1 MSNAWQ
7 STYNVHLIKG
17 NIITTVVNT
26 NRPTLFSMTEVLQ
39 SLSYWETQN
48 QQYSDKDICP
58 YVFAYFVQV
67 YLESKCLEVQRLCVF
82 SIWQILLN
90 CPSKMAT
97 SIYTCTHGS
106 IVKTAQI
113 TKSNVRAAA
122 LLSLMLFKDFSVL
135 AWATENT
142 FLKLWIGI
150 LSQIPYKALQK
161 TFILWGSTV
170 HLFKTLSQ
178 LLRSKGLPRH

>member
-7 STYNVHLIKG
+7 SAYNMYLIKG
-17 NIITTVVNT
+17 NTITTVVNT
-26 NRPTLFSMTEVLQ
+26 NRPTLFSVTAALQ
-39 SLSYWETQN
+39 SLSYWETQD
-48 QQYSDKDICP
+48 QQHSDKDICP

-67 YLESKCLEVQRLCVF
+67 YLESECPEVQRLYVF

-106 IVKTAQI
+106 TVKTAQTI
-113 TKSNVRAAA
+113 KSNVKAAVTA
-122 LLSLMLFKDFSVL
+122 AFLSLMLFKDYYVL
-135 AWATENT
+135 VWATENT

-150 LSQIPYKALQK
+150 LRQIPYTVLQK
-161 TFILWGSTV
+161 TFILWGFYCTFV
-170 HLFKTLSQ
+170 Q
-178 LLRSKGLPRH
+178 DV